1 MNYEVTDDRTMP
13 DAQVKRYMEEL
24 RARGIAYS
32 FQPIAHGLVTVT
44 TSSAFATASYD
55 AFMRASRGD
64 SRSGNG
70 KTREST

>member
-13 DAQVKRYMEEL
+13 DAQAKRYMKEL
-24 RARGIAYS
+24 RARKVPYA
-32 FQPIAHGLVTVT
+32 FQTLSNGLVTVS